1 MTDIQK
7 DTGQNDSKPF
17 VEDAVPRNY
26 FPGGGRGEVL
36 SQMVDGVEKGVALL
50 ILTGDEGSGK
60 TTLCQMFE
68 KELYADS
75 VTVYFP
81 RTVDSFDDVVKII
94 ARRLEVRS
102 TDEATGRNRDG
113 TLQEIADCLQK
124 QSKKLLV
131 IFDEAEN
138 IYLATLERIRKMLD
152 RVWALGGR
160 MHILFSGRTTFNE
173 NYDQLSICDFARSDE
188 LYFSL
193 RPLTAAETVDYLRL
207 YTAQCFE
214 DSEHISDELAVEIS
228 QLADGNFRRIKEL
241 ARQSMSNQGGDD
253 SFMVLLE
260 SVEEETET
268 EGDSAGKQD
277 AREKLERAREVGR
290 EILSRGKARLIRMGG
305 DSAAVSRTLLAR
317 GRKAVPELAKS
328 NERLIELFG
337 KYRAS
342 LPYIGAGACALLLL
356 VIFFNLGEGGK
367 RVEQRIHED
376 NVVDVPV
383 VAAENDPEQVEPAEV
398 AIPVETSVAEEM
410 QPEPADETDKQQE
423 DASLA
428 EVVES
433 GGSVAE
439 EAAEA
444 QGEKPEPDAG
454 PADKLEIQPV
464 VIVEEEKL
472 RPQLEKKVVELKPS
486 PGLKNKPP
494 SVESSGKGNHTI
506 TLQPRQ
512 EVQKKSQAG
521 SRYAA
526 RQLLAERM
534 QAGMVWQRGEK
545 GDHYTVQLM
554 VLGSQSAE
562 DNLVQMLSEDR
573 YRQEAGN
580 FYILKKRTAPANL
593 FVFYGEYPS
602 IATARLAQNSLPQFL
617 RSHKPYAISIKGAIA
632 KVQ

>member
-1 MTDIQK
+1 MTETQK
-7 DTGQNDSKPF
+7 DTGRNDSHPF
-17 VEDAVPRNY
+17 LEDAVSRNY

-68 KELYADS
+68 QELYADF

-94 ARRLEVRS
+94 ARRLKVRS
-102 TDEATGRNRDG
+102 TDDATGRNRDG

-188 LYFSL
+188 LYFPL

-207 YTAQCFE
+207 STAHLVE
-214 DSEHISDELAVEIS
+214 GAEHISDELAGEIS
-228 QLADGNFRRIKEL
+228 QLADGNFRRIQEL
-241 ARQSMSNQGGDD
+241 ARQSMSSKGGDD

-260 SVEEETET
+260 SVEDETET
-268 EGDSAGKQD
+268 EGDSAGKLN
-277 AREKLERAREVGR
+277 AREKLERAKEVGR
-290 EILSRGKARLIRMGG
+290 EILSRGKAGLIRIGG

-317 GRKAVPELAKS
+317 GRKAVPELVKS
-328 NERLIELFG
+328 NERLIELFD

-356 VIFFNLGEGGK
+356 VIFFNLGEDGK

-376 NVVDVPV
+376 NVIDVPV
-383 VAAENDPEQVEPAEV
+383 VAAEKDPVLVEPAEL
-398 AIPVETSVAEEM
+398 ALPVETTGAEEM
-410 QPEPADETDKQQE
+410 RPEPADETDKQQE
-423 DASLA
+423 DPALS

-439 EAAEA
+439 DAGEA
-444 QGEKPEPDAG
+444 QEEKLEPDAG

-464 VIVEEEKL
+464 VIVEEEKP
-472 RPQLEKKVVELKPS
+472 RPQVEKKVVELKPS

-494 SVESSGKGNHTI
+494 VDSSGKENHTI
-506 TLQPRQ
+506 TVQPRQ

-545 GDHYTVQLM
+545 EDHYTVQLM

-617 RSHKPYAISIKGAIA
+617 RSHKPYAISIRGAIA